1 MGYKVFIDGQEGT
14 TGLMIHERLQDRA
27 EIEVLQIQ
35 PQERKNP
42 EAKLALYKQAYVVVF
57 CLPDQASREAFSL
70 AQQARVRVIDASTAF
85 RTSADWVYGL
95 PELRTRQREDI
106 RNARFVSNCGCYA
119 AGFILALR
127 PLVSA
132 GVVAADY
139 PVMCSAVSGYSGG
152 GKKLIQAFES
162 DPDLIQPPRP
172 YALGL
177 AHKHL
182 PEMQHYTGLQHPPLF
197 MPVVGHF
204 YQGMLVSIPLV
215 VRTLKKRI
223 ALGDVRDIW
232 QAYYEAEPFIQ
243 IMPVEG
249 DQGLEGGFL
258 SPTGCNHT
266 NRAELFVFGNSEQIV
281 LTTRLDNL
289 GKGASGTAVQSLNIM
304 LGLKETAGL
313 NT

>member
-1 MGYKVFIDGQEGT
+1 M
-14 TGLMIHERLQDRA
+14 
-27 EIEVLQIQ
+27 Q
-35 PQERKNP
+35 P
-42 EAKLALYKQAYVVVF
+42 
-57 CLPDQASREAFSL
+57 
-70 AQQARVRVIDASTAF
+70 
-85 RTSADWVYGL
+85 
-95 PELRTRQREDI
+95 RQRDEI

-132 GVVAADY
+132 GVVAEDQ
-139 PVMCSAVSGYSGG
+139 PVVCSAISGYSGG

-162 DPDLIQPPRP
+162 DLTSIQPPRP

-177 AHKHL
+177 THKHL
-182 PEMQHYTGLQHPPLF
+182 PEMQRYTALRHPPLF

-204 YQGMLVSIPLV
+204 YQGMLVSIPLE
-215 VRTLKKRI
+215 VRTLKKRV
-223 ALGDVRDIW
+223 ALEDIRDVW
-232 QAYYEAEPFIQ
+232 QAYYEAEPFIR
-243 IMPVEG
+243 IMPING

-304 LGLKETAGL
+304 LGLEETAGL
-313 NT
+313 QT